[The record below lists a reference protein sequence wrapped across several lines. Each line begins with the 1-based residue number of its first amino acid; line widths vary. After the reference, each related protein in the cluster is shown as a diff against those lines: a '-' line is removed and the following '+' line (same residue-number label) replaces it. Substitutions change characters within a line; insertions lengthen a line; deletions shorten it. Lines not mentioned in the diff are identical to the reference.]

1 MDVMLLTIVF
11 PWPSEAFA
19 GVEVRALRA
28 GGATL
33 RVRTLR
39 SAHAK
44 SVELL
49 NDWRLEDLDLTT
61 WSVKS
66 VVRGCAFFVR
76 HPWMALRT
84 LAWLFRHGWS
94 RPVLLARCLLLTP
107 RMFDIFAECLVRPPQ
122 VLSLFWGHYPSVL
135 AYMART
141 WLPKVHMAMSLNA
154 YDLIYAFPPSAS
166 VAADA
171 DSLWTIARAN
181 LPVIGALGI
190 DTSRVHVNLHGIEL
204 GQVPATCDAKDANQ
218 LVTIARLEENKG
230 VDDVIRAVA
239 AVAVERPQLRLTII
253 GEGPDR
259 GRLEKLVREQGLT
272 DRVLFTGGVL
282 HSVVYEHLCRGSVL
296 LLLSR
301 SPSERLPNA
310 VKEAMACRCL
320 CIVTQTPGIED
331 LLVPLE
337 HRMVV
342 AQGDWRGA
350 ADWLAT
356 VLREPARFEPD
367 RDAARRFVLTE
378 LDAQSITQDRLRV
391 WKGGA

>member
-19 GVEVRALRA
+19 GVEVRALR
-28 GGATL
+28 GCGATL
-33 RVRTLR
+33 RVRALR
-39 SAHAK
+39 SAHAQ

-61 WSVKS
+61 WSVNS
-66 VVRGCAFFVR
+66 VVRGSGFFVR

-84 LAWLFRHGWS
+84 LAWLVRHGWS
-94 RPVLLARCLLLTP
+94 RPALLARCLLLTP
-107 RMFDIFAECLVRPPQ
+107 RMFDIFAECLARPPQ
-122 VLSLFWGHYPSVL
+122 VLCLFWGHYPSVL

-141 WLPKVHMAMSLNA
+141 WLPKVHVAMSLNA
-154 YDLIYAFPPSAS
+154 YDLIYAFPPSVS
-166 VAADA
+166 AAGGA

-181 LPVIGALGI
+181 LPAISALGI
-190 DTSRVHVNLHGIEL
+190 DTSRVHVNLHGIDL
-204 GQVPATCDAKDANQ
+204 GQVPASCNTKDANQ

-239 AVAVERPQLRLTII
+239 AVAIERPQVRLTII

-259 GRLEKLVREQGLT
+259 GRLERLVRDEGLT
-272 DRVLFTGGVL
+272 DRVLFTGGIV
-282 HSVVYEHLCRGSVL
+282 HSVVYEYLCRGNVL

-301 SPSERLPNA
+301 SPAERLPNA

-337 HRMVV
+337 HQMVV

-356 VLREPARFEPD
+356 VLGEPARFEPD
-367 RDAARRFVLTE
+367 RDAARRFALAE
-378 LDAQSITQDRLRV
+378 LDARSIARERLRV
-391 WKGGA
+391 WAEVI

>member
-1 MDVMLLTIVF
+1 MDVMLLTMVF

-28 GGATL
+28 GGAKL

-39 SAHAK
+39 SAHAQRAG
-44 SVELL
+44 LL
-49 NDWRLEDLDLTT
+49 HDWRLEDLDLTS
-61 WSVKS
+61 WSVDS
-66 VVRGCAFFVR
+66 VVRGCAFLVR

-94 RPVLLARCLLLTP
+94 RPALLARCLLLTP
-107 RMFDIFAECLVRPPQ
+107 RMFDIFAEMLVRPPQ
-122 VLSLFWGHYPSVL
+122 VLCLFWGHYPSVL
-135 AYMART
+135 AYMAQT
-141 WLPKVHMAMSLNA
+141 WLPKVHVAMSLNA
-154 YDLIYAFPPSAS
+154 YDLVYAFPPSAS
-166 VAADA
+166 VAGDA

-181 LPVIGALGI
+181 LPAIGALGI
-190 DTSRVHVNLHGIEL
+190 DTSRVHVSLHGIEV
-204 GQVPATCDAKDANQ
+204 GQVPARCDNKDANQ

-239 AVAVERPQLRLTII
+239 AVAGDRPQLRLTII

-259 GRLEKLVREQGLT
+259 GRLERLVRDSGLT
-272 DRVLFTGGVL
+272 DRVLFTGGIL
-282 HSVVYEHLCRGSVL
+282 HSKVYGHLCGGSVL

-301 SPSERLPNA
+301 SPAERLPNA

-320 CIVTQTPGIED
+320 CIITKTPGIED
-331 LLVPLE
+331 LLAPLE

-350 ADWLAT
+350 ADWLETVFRDPAT
-356 VLREPARFEPD
+356 FERD
-367 RDAARRFVLTE
+367 RDAARRFVLAD
-378 LDAQSITQDRLRV
+378 LDAQSIARERLRV
-391 WKGGA
+391 WADVT